1 MKKKIIVQ
9 IAEGLGNQL
18 FMYAHAY
25 SMAKKLNY
33 ELFIDNKSGYSF
45 KKNTLRKHQ
54 KYMLDSFNINQ
65 NYFNPTV
72 KWEN

>member
-1 MKKKIIVQ
+1 MKNSIVVQ

-45 KKNTLRKHQ
+45 KKKHFTKTSKIYVRLI
-54 KYMLDSFNINQ
+54 KYCSKLCS
-65 NYFNPTV
+65 
-72 KWEN
+72 K

>member
-1 MKKKIIVQ
+1 MSKKIIVE

-33 ELFIDNKSGYSF
+33 ELFIDNKSGYSL
-45 KKNTLRKHQ
+45 KKKHIKKTSKIYARFIQ
-54 KYMLDSFNINQ
+54 Y
-65 NYFNPTV
+65 
-72 KWEN
+72 

>member
-1 MKKKIIVQ
+1 MTKRIIVE

-33 ELFIDNKSGYSF
+33 ELFIDNQSGYSF
-45 KKNTLRKHQ
+45 KKNTAGLGGRARGRA
-54 KYMLDSFNINQ
+54 SGA
-65 NYFNPTV
+65 
-72 KWEN
+72 

>member
-9 IAEGLGNQL
+9 ISEGLGNQL

-33 ELFIDNKSGYSF
+33 ELLIDNKSGYSS
-45 KKNTLRKHQ
+45 KKNSMRKH
-54 KYMLDSFNINQ
+54 
-65 NYFNPTV
+65 TC
-72 KWEN
+72 

>member
-25 SMAKKLNY
+25 SMAKKTRLW
-33 ELFIDNKSGYSF
+33 
-45 KKNTLRKHQ
+45 TLYR
-54 KYMLDSFNINQ
+54 
-65 NYFNPTV
+65 
-72 KWEN
+72 

>member
-1 MKKKIIVQ
+1 MKKKIIVE

-33 ELFIDNKSGYSF
+33 ELFVFDNKSSYYL

-54 KYMLDSFNINQ
+54 YYMFRLI
-65 NYFNPTV
+65 
-72 KWEN
+72 